1 MAVHFHEEDIP
12 AGLFGPGAIAVDTE
26 TMGLITP
33 RDRLGR
39 MVGLQA
45 AAQAIGLAMGPAL
58 GGLLLEA
65 GSWRLLFL
73 VNVPAG
79 LVGIATATALL
90 PRSRDLAPPRRI
102 DPRGIALFA
111 PAVGLALLAMSLAPQ
126 HGRLTAGVAAAVG
139 ALAVAA
145 LFVRHQRRTTG
156 PLVPARVLEAPGLRP
171 GLVAAFCGYAVLF
184 GTLVV
189 VPLFLLRSA
198 AAGPSSTGLMLASLP
213 LGIGVVAPIA
223 GRLSDLAPRAVA
235 KSGLLLAAACLVA
248 LAATRPTGVL
258 LAALLGVAGV
268 GLGAFTPANNRSV
281 MMAAPVGTSGAVAG
295 LLNMTRGLGT
305 AAGTAVS
312 VLVFTAAGGA
322 SVGMSMAL
330 AALAVLGV
338 VGLLT
343 E

>member
-1 MAVHFHEEDIP
+1 MALGTADRDGRPWVTPVWYAPLSYREYVWVSR
-12 AGLFGPGAIAVDTE
+12 PGARHSRNIAEHPNVAITIYDSHRPGAWSALYMDAVAVELEQVDE
-26 TMGLITP
+26 ALEAFN
-33 RDRLGR
+33 RRS
-39 MVGLQA
+39 
-45 AAQAIGLAMGPAL
+45 AAQALRAWSRTEVVEPGELHGGVSISAGLAGTVM
-58 GGLLLEA
+58 
-65 GSWRLLFL
+65 RF
-73 VNVPAG
+73 VP
-79 LVGIATATALL
+79 
-90 PRSRDLAPPRRI
+90 P
-102 DPRGIALFA
+102 
-111 PAVGLALLAMSLAPQ
+111 
-126 HGRLTAGVAAAVG
+126 
-139 ALAVAA
+139 VAA
-145 LFVRHQRRTTG
+145 LALGPVAIDGDQHARTRPMRTTID
-156 PLVPARVLEAPGLRP
+156 ALRDL
-171 GLVAAFCGYAVLF
+171 GVEVGDDGR
-184 GTLVV
+184 GTMPFTIHGTGSVEGGELMIDA
-189 VPLFLLRSA
+189 SA
-198 AAGPSSTGLMLASLP
+198 SSQF
-213 LGIGVVAPIA
+213 V
-223 GRLSDLAPRAVA
+223 
-235 KSGLLLAAACLVA
+235 SGLLLAAACLVA